1 MHRQQLCGRFR
12 FCALQVPASA
22 PVIRVLNA
30 EAHVFEV
37 ALQPTERPKF
47 ALANS
52 QGSFQKHEKL
62 IPKL

>member
-1 MHRQQLCGRFR
+1 
-12 FCALQVPASA
+12 
-22 PVIRVLNA
+22 VLHA

-37 ALQPTERPKF
+37 ALQPTERPEF

-62 IPKL
+62 IPKLQFCQPALELFG